1 MAVPFVLLIFPNYR
15 LFLRP
20 INLNALSNKNMFNTN
35 SMKPFL
41 KTVLRVFRN
50 PVPEDELVHQLFMYN
65 ILLSC

>member
-1 MAVPFVLLIFPNYR
+1 MAVPFVLLIFPNYL